1 MEHQPFSLTT
11 MTYVQQL
18 IDKNREEYEKA
29 TRHPLT
35 NELCL
40 GTLSDEK
47 LFVYLTQDLQF
58 FQYSLNL
65 LGKTLALCD
74 NVNASVRLAK
84 QIGFLAED
92 ENSYFE
98 ETLKELEG
106 QNLSGVAKMRR
117 ESIVLP
123 QVTKYISYLKHLI
136 YASSS
141 YSELITFCFVMEK
154 VYLEWVEY
162 NQETNNIAKDLPPKF
177 QTWID
182 LHSGDHF
189 IEWVQFLS
197 NEVERR
203 LELDGGDGEIYE
215 STFVKSLKLE
225 SDFFEACYL
234 YSE

>member
-1 MEHQPFSLTT
+1 
-11 MTYVQQL
+11 MTYLQQL
-18 IDKNREEYEKA
+18 IDKNKDEYNRA

-35 NELCL
+35 NELCS
-40 GTLSDEK
+40 GTLSDSK

-58 FQYSLNL
+58 FNYSLNL

-74 NVNASVRLAK
+74 EPEASVRLAK

-92 ENSYFE
+92 ENTYFAD
-98 ETLKELEG
+98 TLKELESSD
-106 QNLSGVAKMRR
+106 LSSVVKMKK

-123 QVTKYISYLKHLI
+123 EVTQYIDYLKYLI
-136 YASSS
+136 NDSTS
-141 YSELITFCFVMEK
+141 YSELITFCYVMEK
-154 VYLEWVEY
+154 VYLEWVEH
-162 NQETNNIAKDLPPKF
+162 NQQANNIAKGLPKKF

-203 LELDGGDGEIYE
+203 LELEAKDDDKYTKIYE
-215 STFVKSLKLE
+215 STFIKSLKLE
-225 SDFFEACYL
+225 SDFFEACYS
-234 YSE
+234 YTEDVK